1 MTEAAAPARRGRPGH
16 SLDTLLD
23 AAVALFNER
32 GYEATSVDEV
42 ATRLGVTKSAIYH
55 HVPSKV
61 ELLRLALDRAL
72 GALFAVTEQPGA
84 TTGRAIDRLEHVVR
98 GSVRVL
104 ADELPFVT
112 LLLRLRGNSEV
123 ERAALQRRRAFDR
136 FVTGLVRAAEEEGD
150 VRPDVDPAV
159 TSRLLFGTVNSLT
172 EWYRPGGGLSA
183 DDLADAVVTTTFSG
197 LRARSPLPAAV
208 GQAGATRPIGGHGR
222 PGA

>member
-1 MTEAAAPARRGRPGH
+1 VTVEVERVPGRRGRPGY

-23 AAVALFNER
+23 VAVAVFNER
-32 GYEATSVDEV
+32 GFEATSMDEL
-42 ATRLGVTKSAIYH
+42 AGRLGVTKSAIYH

-72 GALFAVTEQPGA
+72 DALFAVTREPGA
-84 TTGRAIDRLEHVVR
+84 TTGPAIGRLEHVVR

-104 ADELPFVT
+104 TDELPFVT
-112 LLLRLRGNSEV
+112 LLLRVRGNSDV
-123 ERAALQRRRAFDR
+123 ERAALARRRDFDR
-136 FVTGLVRAAEEEGD
+136 IVTDLVRAAEEEGD

-172 EWYRPGGGLSA
+172 EWYRPDRGLTA

-197 LRARSPLPAAV
+197 LR
-208 GQAGATRPIGGHGR
+208 T
-222 PGA
+222 